1 MDKKHTAPHI
11 KLWEHVGLG
20 LIISWPSGI
29 IYTNQTGGTTCLQPE
44 LEGVF
49 VPLRNECTEPELALI
64 SPENDLWDY
73 FTNGKWAG
81 TGATSGLDTEDA
93 DFIDEL
99 LTRVQ
104 LFPAIRIDRQ
114 RLKESHEAW
123 VFVSITGDESG
134 RSPIFSGFEPYP
146 RTGVLTWQNSD

>member
-1 MDKKHTAPHI
+1 MSTPHI

-29 IYTNQTGGTTCLQPE
+29 MYTNQTGGTTCLQPE
-44 LEGVF
+44 LQGIF
-49 VPLRNECTEPELALI
+49 VPLRNECTEKELALI

-81 TGATSGLDTEDA
+81 TGATSGLHMEDA
-93 DFIDEL
+93 DFIDAL
-99 LTRVQ
+99 LTRVR
-104 LFPAIRIDRQ
+104 LFPSICVDRG
-114 RLKESHEAW
+114 RLTESHEAW
-123 VFVSITGDESG
+123 VFVSITDNELGDL
-134 RSPIFSGFEPYP
+134 PIFSGFAPYP